1 MQIKNFLLAACATV
15 LATAYPL
22 KKRVAPNP
30 GLAVD
35 LPLYS
40 WPIDGNW
47 DEVYTALKNN
57 PTTQFNIIINPSS
70 GPGEYP
76 PNSDYTG
83 GVAKLNSYSNC
94 HVYGYLR
101 VGFTDRSLSDVSD
114 DAHNYAQ
121 WQSHKKEDIH
131 LDGADP
137 AGNFHD
143 FRQGVRGSVRPAV
156 HFLGGDHQGVA
167 VRP

>member
-57 PTTQFNIIINPSS
+57 PTTQFNIIISAQRVATCPPLNGASLLHRYVSSVTSWMCSSSIMAVKQIRNPSKMWHIPS
-70 GPGEYP
+70 SIPLP
-76 PNSDYTG
+76 PS
-83 GVAKLNSYSNC
+83 S
-94 HVYGYLR
+94 
-101 VGFTDRSLSDVSD
+101 
-114 DAHNYAQ
+114 
-121 WQSHKKEDIH
+121 
-131 LDGADP
+131 
-137 AGNFHD
+137 
-143 FRQGVRGSVRPAV
+143 AV
-156 HFLGGDHQGVA
+156 LV
-167 VRP
+167 V